1 MTLPNNPFSAP
12 SGVPQPSR
20 EPSEASSLP
29 APTSAPSLPVP
40 TGAPSLAAPTG
51 APVMVAPAADPF
63 GAAPLHTGAVSSARS
78 SRSMH
83 GRIAAWMLIVCQSIS
98 LVHGFIPYHFDHLDD
113 YVSRFSNPMF
123 WLWRLMEIVVITLA
137 VLYIRKGSAIA
148 RYVAACVIL
157 VLFFVVT
164 PIVFVTND
172 SDWYYAF
179 VPEPGLYELGL
190 LGARLLL
197 MRALDWICV
206 IAAILLAIPDF
217 KPAPSPYAMSAPV
230 PAGGAAPAGHVASP
244 SMAPE
249 GASSEAAP
257 EASSAQATNVSGFA
271 APQ

>member
-1 MTLPNNPFSAP
+1 
-12 SGVPQPSR
+12 
-20 EPSEASSLP
+20 
-29 APTSAPSLPVP
+29 
-40 TGAPSLAAPTG
+40 
-51 APVMVAPAADPF
+51 
-63 GAAPLHTGAVSSARS
+63 
-78 SRSMH
+78 MH

-137 VLYIRKGSAIA
+137 VLYIRKGAAIA

-197 MRALDWICV
+197 MRALEWICV

-230 PAGGAAPAGHVASP
+230 AAAGAAPAGHVASP
-244 SMAPE
+244 SVTLWAPRT
-249 GASSEAAP
+249 SFSPRAP
-257 EASSAQATNVSGFA
+257 LSRSRTWSAEASSTSNQASGRTTRRWRCA
-271 APQ
+271 WRILCWH

>member
-12 SGVPQPSR
+12 SGVPQPSQ
-20 EPSEASSLP
+20 ESAEASSLP
-29 APTSAPSLPVP
+29 AP

-51 APVMVAPAADPF
+51 APVMVAPAADHF

-137 VLYIRKGSAIA
+137 VLYIRKGAAIA
-148 RYVAACVIL
+148 RYVAVCVIL

-179 VPEPGLYELGL
+179 VPEPGLYELGAV
-190 LGARLLL
+190 GARVIL
-197 MRALDWICV
+197 MQVLDWFCV

-217 KPAPSPYAMSAPV
+217 KPARSPYAMSAPV
-230 PAGGAAPAGHVASP
+230 PAAGAAPAGHVASL
-244 SMAPE
+244 SVTPE
-249 GASSEAAP
+249 GASSVAAP
-257 EASSAQATNVSGFA
+257 EASSAQARNTSGFV